1 MSLHNRN
8 LGESGEELAVK
19 FLRREKYKILGRNV
33 RTTCEMDIVCEKDGV
48 IVFVEV
54 KTRAGTSFGLP
65 REAVDAKRQARYRM
79 GAAAYLKKYDLT
91 GFRARFDVIEVTEE
105 KITHIKD
112 AF

>member
-54 KTRAGTSFGLP
+54 KTA
-65 REAVDAKRQARYRM
+65 REKV
-79 GAAAYLKKYDLT
+79 
-91 GFRARFDVIEVTEE
+91 
-105 KITHIKD
+105 
-112 AF
+112 

>member
-19 FLRREKYKILGRNV
+19 YLRREKYKILGRNV
-33 RTTCEMDIVCEKDGV
+33 RTTCEMDVVCEKDGV

-54 KTRAGTSFGLP
+54 KTRAGTSFG
-65 REAVDAKRQARYRM
+65 EAVDAKRQARYRM